1 MTLIRPADPNE
12 TTYAWKAA
20 LQRTEGPVALVLT
33 RQKLPL
39 IDRTQFAP
47 ADGVERGAYTLAETH
62 PSPDIIL
69 LASGSEVQLIMEAYE
84 ALAREQVR
92 VRIVSMPSWELFER
106 QSKEYRESVLPKT
119 VTKRMAVEA
128 GSPMGWHK
136 YVGDGGDII
145 GIETFGAS
153 APYERLFEEFGL
165 TTSHVLSRARLL
177 LDS

>member
-1 MTLIRPADPNE
+1 MTLIRPGDPNE
-12 TTYAWKAA
+12 TSYAWKVA
-20 LQRTEGPVALVLT
+20 LQRTDGPVALALT

-39 IDRTQFAP
+39 IDRSTFGP
-47 ADGVERGAYTLAETH
+47 AEGVECGAYTLAETH
-62 PSPDIIL
+62 PSPDLIL
-69 LASGSEVQLIMEAYE
+69 MASGSEVQLIMEAYE
-84 ALAREQVR
+84 TLAREQVR
-92 VRIVSMPSWELFER
+92 VRIVSMPSWEVFER
-106 QSKEYRESVLPKT
+106 QSKEYRESILPKA
-119 VTKRMAVEA
+119 VTKRIAVEA

-136 YVGDGGDII
+136 YVGDGGDIL